1 MTAQFTL
8 PAGITDAEAFTLT
21 RLGHHEEWR
30 GEMAIVR
37 QSEREWDLNVCG
49 HKAGWTPKGPD
60 ESRRSMFTAWLPL
73 AMLHL
78 WWGDKQ
84 CSHLVDDMGTGDFSF
99 VRDREPDEIWAMFDA
114 CRAADGYEH
123 DSPNC
128 SLPGCGYN
136 DPHDFYNAPGYWLCM
151 LLCEADMYVDIDSA
165 EFVYF
170 DNDDIRQYDAYTTYW
185 DSDITMNPMQFYGL
199 EKSL

>member
-8 PAGITDAEAFTLT
+8 SAGITDAEAFTLT
-21 RLGHHEEWR
+21 RLGHHEQWYGHITIER
-30 GEMAIVR
+30 R
-37 QSEREWDLNVCG
+37 SEREYDVSIDGG
-49 HKAGWTPKGPD
+49 HNKFGFPVGF
-60 ESRRSMFTAWLPL
+60 RGWLPL

-136 DPHDFYNAPGYWLCM
+136 EPSGYLDHAGFWFAM
-151 LLCEADMYVDIDSA
+151 LLFEAELEVGLDEMPEYAALVSTA
-165 EFVYF
+165 E
-170 DNDDIRQYDAYTTYW
+170 YDAYYEYW
-185 DSDITMNPMQFYGL
+185 DTYVMLNPAHWHGV
-199 EKSL
+199 EK